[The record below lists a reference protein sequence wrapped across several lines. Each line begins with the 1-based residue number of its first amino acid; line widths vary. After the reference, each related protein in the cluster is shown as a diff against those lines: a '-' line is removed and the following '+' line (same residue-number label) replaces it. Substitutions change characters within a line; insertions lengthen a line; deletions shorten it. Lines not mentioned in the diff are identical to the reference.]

1 MFSFSVVAGR
11 AALSAATAI
20 AIVAGT
26 ALAPASAAEG
36 RVAHESGSVFASGTN
51 VGGRAQTSVPNRNI
65 SGVSTANTSGYVKR
79 VWTSGFQ
86 AELNRC
92 RGAVDVSAVYHV
104 RTIAERSDCGGRAF
118 PTAPG
123 AIVTLVGLDA
133 GRYKVIGVVAH
144 LNGRVNSASDIP
156 RGYPLLFQ
164 TCARGYSDIRFVALA
179 PLP

>member
-20 AIVAGT
+20 AIVAG
-26 ALAPASAAEG
+26 ASLAPASAAESHASV
-36 RVAHESGSVFASGTN
+36 RAVSAVSSGF
-51 VGGRAQTSVPNRNI
+51 
-65 SGVSTANTSGYVKR
+65 VKR

-86 AELNRC
+86 AEINRC
-92 RGAVDVSAVYHV
+92 RGAVDVTAVYGV

-118 PTAPG
+118 PTTPG

-133 GRYKVIGVVAH
+133 GRYRVIGVVAR
-144 LNGRVNSASDIP
+144 LNGAVNRSSDIP

-164 TCARGYSDIRFVALA
+164 TCARGYADIRFVALA
-179 PLP
+179 PLR